1 MNDNNQQFTWISFYK
16 EFAQKLL
23 VYRKDRTTLLS
34 YIYSKHEEL
43 QINYLHDQE
52 GSNDLCPDIDPFTVM
67 GIFNRGIKTE
77 NRINIA
83 KQLATFLKIQTAI
96 PTDFEGIPLLNNQM
110 SHFFGFRDKRGK
122 YDIENLWQLFEDLVL
137 NKNIEE
143 DYNKVIKQYIIN
155 INITMALF
163 WIKPNEYLAFDS
175 KNRTYMRNEYNIE
188 LPNYAP
194 EYKEY
199 MKILNDI
206 KAKMSSKDIKE
217 QTFYEI
223 SANAFNA
230 NYATAKDK
238 QSYSL
243 GTKENNQQMTEQYS
257 YYIKLLK
264 TNHNAILNG
273 APGTG
278 KTHLAKEIAKE
289 MNATIKMVQFHPS
302 YDYTDFVEGLRPIKD
317 DKGNIGFERKDG
329 VFKEFCRKALIASET
344 SSNEDLFND
353 LNDNPTVW
361 KVSLGGT
368 GDNPIRTDC
377 LENGWIRIGWNGYG
391 DVEDFNDFEDFK
403 DGGKVILRAFQH
415 TMQVG
420 DIVLSCYSE
429 KEIDAVGIVIGD
441 YEYHDNVSDF
451 QRYRKVKW
459 LVKGIKE
466 DIRSLNR
473 NKVMTLSTIY
483 KLPIMVN
490 DIVDIVNRHSQE
502 QTLAPIMASKATTPF
517 VFIIDEINR
526 GEISK
531 IFGEL
536 FFSIDP
542 GYRGK
547 KGKVQTQYQNLVE
560 EGDVFKDG
568 FYVPENVYIIGT
580 MNDIDRS
587 VESMDFA
594 MRRRFAWQEIT
605 ADESAENMGITGELR
620 ERMDSLNKVIEKTEG
635 LGSAYQVGAA
645 MFLKVKDTEENV
657 EGNCGMTVESLW
669 NLNLKSLMKEYL
681 RGLPN
686 EKDILQEM
694 EDAYFLRNK
703 ETSDNTGNE

>member
-1 MNDNNQQFTWISFYK
+1 
-16 EFAQKLL
+16 
-23 VYRKDRTTLLS
+23 
-34 YIYSKHEEL
+34 
-43 QINYLHDQE
+43 
-52 GSNDLCPDIDPFTVM
+52 
-67 GIFNRGIKTE
+67 
-77 NRINIA
+77 
-83 KQLATFLKIQTAI
+83 
-96 PTDFEGIPLLNNQM
+96 
-110 SHFFGFRDKRGK
+110 
-122 YDIENLWQLFEDLVL
+122 
-137 NKNIEE
+137 
-143 DYNKVIKQYIIN
+143 
-155 INITMALF
+155 
-163 WIKPNEYLAFDS
+163 
-175 KNRTYMRNEYNIE
+175 MRNEYNIE

-199 MKILNDI
+199 MKIQNDI